1 VGRPWAELS
10 SAERLDAILLAVE
23 ELNDERWGS
32 AHAAAVAMRVQ
43 REHEME
49 LPRMGR
55 NGRANGM
62 KRPSM
67 AVRVTPGIT
76 MLRRRGLLTYTSR
89 SDGYSGGADCTTATG
104 ERRVAE
110 LRANREE
117 GKMAETV
124 NDPVVAVR
132 EATGYEPDRPVLRH
146 DDWSYGDRV
155 RAIADDED
163 NGVFSGDEGYLI
175 LEMVGAPEYHNER
188 VSLGL
193 LAEGFSDPV
202 DVDPDNIEPVD

>member
-117 GKMAETV
+117 SKMAETLE
-124 NDPVVAVR
+124 DRIARVR
-132 EATGYEPDRPVLRH
+132 EEFGYDPIADGDRPVLRL
-146 DDWSYGDRV
+146 DDFDYGDRV
-155 RAIADDED
+155 RAIEDDDD
-163 NGVFSGDEGYLI
+163 NGIAAGDE
-175 LEMVGAPEYHNER
+175 A
-188 VSLGL
+188 
-193 LAEGFSDPV
+193 
-202 DVDPDNIEPVD
+202 